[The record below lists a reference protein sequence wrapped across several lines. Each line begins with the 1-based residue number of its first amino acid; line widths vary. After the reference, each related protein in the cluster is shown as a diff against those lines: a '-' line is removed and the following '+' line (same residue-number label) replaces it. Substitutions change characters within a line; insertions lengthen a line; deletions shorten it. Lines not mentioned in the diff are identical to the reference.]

1 MLYSYVDSRF
11 IFQYSLFLITTSNDN
26 NGDERY
32 REPMHLSCLSDLG
45 FTDLGFTG
53 RKPMHLGP
61 SQCSYVASFLLPPCM
76 IATDVEVG
84 LISIL
89 VRKIESS

>member
-1 MLYSYVDSRF
+1 M
-11 IFQYSLFLITTSNDN
+11 TTSNDN

-32 REPMHLSCLSDLG
+32 REPMHLSCLS
-45 FTDLGFTG
+45 DLGFTG